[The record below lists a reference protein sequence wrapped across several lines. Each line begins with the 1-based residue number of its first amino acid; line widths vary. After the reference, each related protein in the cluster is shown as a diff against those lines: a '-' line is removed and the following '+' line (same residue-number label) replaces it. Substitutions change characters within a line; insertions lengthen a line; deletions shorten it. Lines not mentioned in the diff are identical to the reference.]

1 MSRMVAQQRQFPRY
15 RAEVMVDFGTSEL
28 RIAGMTWNV
37 SQGGMFIRTTK
48 VPEVGEKLLV
58 NLRLAEGRQLLI
70 QGEVVRVFHPSALAS
85 GSPAGVA
92 VAIKNGDGYK
102 RFSQSVARASKASA

>member
-15 RAEVMVDFGTSEL
+15 RADVMVDFGTSEL

-48 VPEVGEKLLV
+48 VPEVGE
-58 NLRLAEGRQLLI
+58 
-70 QGEVVRVFHPSALAS
+70 
-85 GSPAGVA
+85 
-92 VAIKNGDGYK
+92 
-102 RFSQSVARASKASA
+102 